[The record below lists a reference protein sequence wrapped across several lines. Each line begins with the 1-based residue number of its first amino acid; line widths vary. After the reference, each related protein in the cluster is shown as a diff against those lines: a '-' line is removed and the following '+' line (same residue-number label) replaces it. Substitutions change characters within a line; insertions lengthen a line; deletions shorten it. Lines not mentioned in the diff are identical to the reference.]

1 MEKRIN
7 KKVSEY
13 ISTYKNHI
21 KDSLL
26 ELNQEKL
33 IEQDRIGNLIQVLYD
48 YPSLCLTK
56 DDFQKRK
63 RIKNIVPL
71 HERCCALK
79 AANEQCTRRKKD
91 GSDYCG
97 THIKGIPH
105 GVVVNKGDIIANTD
119 KIERNMVVTAH
130 DFSGIIYYIDDS
142 DNVYDT
148 VDIHNNK
155 QNPKIIAKYI
165 TNSDGSYSIPEFN
178 I

>member
-7 KKVSEY
+7 KKISDY
-13 ISTYKNHI
+13 TSTYKTEIKDVLLKLSEENHI
-21 KDSLL
+21 
-26 ELNQEKL
+26 EKEK
-33 IEQDRIGNLIQVLYD
+33 IASVIQTLYD

-79 AANEQCTRRKKD
+79 AANEQCTRRKKN
-91 GSDYCG
+91 GSEYCG

-105 GVVVNKGDIIANTD
+105 GIVSNSITPETLE
-119 KIERNMVVTAH
+119 KIDRSVVVTAH
-130 DFSGIIYYIDDS
+130 DFNGIIYYIDDIE
-142 DNVYDT
+142 NVYDT

-155 QNPKIIAKYI
+155 TNPKIIAKYI
-165 TNSDGSYSIPEFN
+165 IDNGIYKIPEFN

>member
-26 ELNQEKL
+26 ELNHDKL
-33 IEQDRIGNLIQVLYD
+33 IEQDRVANVIQVLYD

-79 AANEQCTRRKKD
+79 AANEQCTRRKKN
-91 GSDYCG
+91 GSEYCG

-105 GVVVNKGDIIANTD
+105 GVIVNKGIVESSD
-119 KIERNMVVTAH
+119 KVERNMLVTAH
-130 DFSGIIYYIDDS
+130 DFCGIIYYIDDNS
-142 DNVYDT
+142 NVYDT

-155 QNPKIIAKYI
+155 QNPKIIAKYVI
-165 TNSDGSYSIPEFN
+165 NKDGTYSIPEFN

>member
-7 KKVSEY
+7 KKINDYVSEY
-13 ISTYKNHI
+13 KNQI
-21 KDSLL
+21 KD
-26 ELNQEKL
+26 KL
-33 IEQDRIGNLIQVLYD
+33 FDLKNNSNLQNDDYIVNTIQILCD
-48 YPSLCLTK
+48 HPSLILSK

-63 RIKNIVPL
+63 RTKNIVPL

-105 GVVVNKGDIIANTD
+105 GIVKSDSLQAPINQERTVVVS
-119 KIERNMVVTAH
+119 AH
-130 DFSGIIYYIDDS
+130 DFNGIIYYIDDNY
-142 DNVYDT
+142 NVYDT

-155 QNPKIIAKYI
+155 INPKIIAKYNI
-165 TNSDGSYSIPEFN
+165 NNNIYSIPEFN